1 MQCNILKHLYLKSNG
16 DIRCDDDYGE
26 RILLGRISAGQPF
39 SPTQFFSSRA
49 FNDIKLAL
57 AENRPP
63 WGDVCQQCV
72 FYRSGKIEDTF
83 QNKLIRKIQ
92 IEPSL
97 LCALRCPACSRI
109 EQLKAGRKP
118 ALLSKDILKN
128 LLDGLLREQFQIE
141 MFEFCGQGEPLDH
154 PNFPEL
160 CQMLNRAFP
169 SAQVNL
175 VTNGNFIASEKL
187 SGCDLT
193 EIIVSIDGAE
203 QSSYEQYRRKGHI
216 SRCVAFATDA
226 KKMLPN
232 SRVIWKYILFS
243 HNDSDREILLA
254 QKMADQIGVDEIR
267 FVHTEY
273 GPASKR
279 LIDTSA
285 SKFPLVLDIASL
297 DSHLLVSGI
306 VEVAH
311 LQAVKP
317 PLKKGILRPLRRLL
331 KKTQPKFKHSIDR
344 VCLIYRNDQHFISVD
359 GWIIKKSAT
368 AWAGIRIGDS
378 IKDINCIFRRSDVM
392 SVHKTSL
399 VSGFRELIPIPER
412 ALSSN
417 LQLVMEVRHRGT
429 CNEFTYDC
437 QFTSRVKSHT
447 SHPTVP
453 VPPILIAEGF
463 HRAHVDD

>member
-26 RILLGRISAGQPF
+26 RILLGRILPDLPF
-39 SPTQFFSSRA
+39 SPTQLFSSKP

-57 AENRPP
+57 ANNMPP

-72 FYRSGKIEDTF
+72 FYRSGQIEDTF

-97 LCALRCPACSRI
+97 LCALRCPSCSRI

-128 LLDGLLREQFQIE
+128 LLDGLRQERFQGE
-141 MFEFCGQGEPLDH
+141 MFEFCGQGEPLEH
-154 PNFPEL
+154 PDFQEL

-175 VTNGNFIASEKL
+175 VTNGNHIASETL
-187 SGCDLT
+187 SGCNLA

-203 QSSYEQYRRKGHI
+203 QSSYEQYRMRGDI
-216 SRCVAFATDA
+216 NRSVAFATDA

-243 HNDSDREILLA
+243 HNDSDRELLLA
-254 QKMADQIGVDEIR
+254 QEMAAKMGVDEIR
-267 FVHTEY
+267 FTHTEY

-279 LIDTSA
+279 LSDPSSSRI
-285 SKFPLVLDIASL
+285 PLALDIASL
-297 DSHLLVSGI
+297 DSHSLVSGI
-306 VEVAH
+306 VEVAR
-311 LQAVKP
+311 LQAVKSP
-317 PLKKGILRPLRRLL
+317 SKRGILRPLRRLL
-331 KKTQPKFKHSIDR
+331 KEVQPKLNHKIDR
-344 VCLIYRNDQHFISVD
+344 VCLISRNNQYFISID
-359 GWIIKKSAT
+359 GWMIKKNAA

-378 IKDINCIFRRSDVM
+378 VKEINCIFRRPDVM
-392 SVHKTSL
+392 RIHQTSMP
-399 VSGFRELIPIPER
+399 SGFRELIPIQEH
-412 ALSSN
+412 ALSSD
-417 LQLVMEVRHRGT
+417 LQLVIEVKHRGT
-429 CNEFTYDC
+429 CKEFTYTC
-437 QFTSRVKSHT
+437 HFINTNEVININGVQNWN
-447 SHPTVP
+447 
-453 VPPILIAEGF
+453 E
-463 HRAHVDD
+463 